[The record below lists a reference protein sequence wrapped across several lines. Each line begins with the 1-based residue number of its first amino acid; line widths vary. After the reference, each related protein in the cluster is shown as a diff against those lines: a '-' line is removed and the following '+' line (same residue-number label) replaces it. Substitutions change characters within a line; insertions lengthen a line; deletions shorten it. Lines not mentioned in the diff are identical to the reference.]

1 MSRNRLNASQIV
13 AGIPLPFDTYDSD
26 GRLLLRRGYVIESA
40 DQAER
45 LIARGLYS
53 LEGRPAGGGVSGG
66 SVNAQDTL
74 WSAAQAPI
82 RQRRISV
89 HEMLDQLHQDLAA
102 LFARPPEDGSFVAR
116 LEAIARAL
124 QHACDLDSDAALAR
138 NLVVRLKPHVIRHS
152 LDCAILI
159 ELLLRQTTPDAS
171 LRQPAVCAA
180 LTMNFGALGLHETC
194 HHQQGP
200 LSDEQARVMRAHPEQ
215 GAARLAHL
223 GVDQPVWLEVVR
235 QHHETADGSGYPQ
248 GLKADV
254 LRPESQLLT
263 TADRYCASVVERSY
277 RPGKRPGVA
286 LQELL
291 VGMGNQIDPRAAS
304 RLIREVGI
312 HPPGALVLLASGELA
327 MVVGRTLNAKHPV
340 VRALTDSNGKTRPE
354 PAKRM
359 TSDERFAIKGAP
371 PRSVQTP
378 PIRLELMW
386 YPVVVDEADEASH
399 A

>member
-1 MSRNRLNASQIV
+1 MSRTRLNASQIV
-13 AGIPLPFDTYDSD
+13 AGIPLPFDTYDHE

-53 LEGRPAGGGVSGG
+53 LESRPAGGGAGAGPSTAQ
-66 SVNAQDTL
+66 NAL
-74 WSAAQAPI
+74 WSAAQAPT

-89 HEMLDQLHQDLAA
+89 HELIDQLHQDLVAV
-102 LFARPPEDGSFVAR
+102 LTRPPEDGSFVAR
-116 LEAIARAL
+116 LEAIARSL
-124 QHACDLDSDAALAR
+124 QHACDLDPDAALAR

-152 LDCAILI
+152 LDCAILM
-159 ELLLRQTTPDAS
+159 ELLLRQTTPDAGQ
-171 LRQPAVCAA
+171 RQTVVCAA
-180 LTMNFGALGLHETC
+180 LTMNFGALALHETC
-194 HHQQGP
+194 YHQQGP
-200 LSDEQARVMRAHPEQ
+200 LSDDQARVLRAHPEQ
-215 GAARLAHL
+215 GAVRLAQL

-235 QHHETADGSGYPQ
+235 QHHETADGAGYPE

-254 LRPESQLLT
+254 LRHESQLLT
-263 TADRYCASVVERSY
+263 TADRYCAAVGERSY

-291 VGMGNQIDPRAAS
+291 VGMGNKIDPRAAS

-327 MVVGRTLNAKHPV
+327 MVVGRTLNARHPV
-340 VRALTDSNGKTRPE
+340 VRALTDSNGKIRAE

-371 PRSVQTP
+371 PRNVITP